1 MSLRTGH
8 RIRWIVVCV
17 AVTLWF
23 IGLAFNV
30 GGNAVHF
37 VLLVAMALLVYELLV
52 EEPPPA

>member
-8 RIRWIVVCV
+8 RVRWIVVWAAV
-17 AVTLWF
+17 ALWF

-30 GGNAVHF
+30 GGNAVHL
-37 VLLVAMALLVYELLV
+37 VLLVAMAVLVYELLV